1 MNCKFKCMRC
11 GCYFEKE
18 RPGPVECSKCG
29 DLWQRYMLCCKC
41 VDEIIAEWQKRYY
54 KHLRRIG

>member
-41 VDEIIAEWQKRYY
+41 VDEIIAE
-54 KHLRRIG
+54 